1 MNDEWN
7 RLSSQMYSLNEQG
20 PITGHYLKIEGKSV
34 VAYAKNTDPKSKYI
48 YKFWNMFTAL
58 LLKRSS

>member
-34 VAYAKNTDPKSKYI
+34 VAYAKDTDPKSK
-48 YKFWNMFTAL
+48 
-58 LLKRSS
+58 